1 VDRDTVLVADRS
13 QRGKLRF
20 QGEQR
25 AWFLHQILTQAFED
39 MEPGEARDAALLTAH
54 GRMVGYLESLATQDS
69 IYCHFEPNLKEI
81 LPDAIQRYVFAT
93 KVEIEDVTGEFG
105 LVLLA
110 GDGWRKLAEEK
121 VPVPRIHET
130 RSLGMPAGYVWLDRV
145 YVADVLS
152 DLEQSGGVPVNEEE
166 LDAIRIENGIP
177 RWGYEMDSKTIPQ
190 EAGIDRW
197 AVHYDKGCYVGQ
209 EAMAKI
215 HFRGKVN
222 RKLVRLETQG
232 LVQPGTDLSVGEKRV
247 GTVTSVSNGKA
258 LAMVNRLV
266 DTGTELI
273 AGDAKA
279 LVVA

>member
-1 VDRDTVLVADRS
+1 MIADRS

-20 QGEQR
+20 RGEQR
-25 AWFLHQILTQAFED
+25 AWFLHQILTQSFED
-39 MEPGEARDAALLTAH
+39 IEPGEARDAALLTAH

-69 IYCHFEPNLKEI
+69 IYCHFEPELKEI
-81 LPDAIQRYVFAT
+81 LPDQIRKYVFAT
-93 KVEIEDVTGEFG
+93 RVEIEDVTGEFG

-110 GDGWRKLAEEK
+110 GEGWRKLAEAK
-121 VPVPRIHET
+121 VPVPPIHET
-130 RSLGMPAGYVWLDRV
+130 RSLGIPAGYVWLDRG

-152 DLEQSGGVPVNEEE
+152 DLERSGAVPVSEDE
-166 LDAIRIENGIP
+166 LDAIRIENAIP

-222 RKLVRLETQG
+222 RKLVRLETDGQ
-232 LVQPGTDLSVGEKRV
+232 VEPGTDLSMGEKRV
-247 GTVTSVSNGKA
+247 GRVTSVSDGKA
-258 LAMVNRLV
+258 LAMVNHLV
-266 DTGTELI
+266 DAGTELI
-273 AGDAKA
+273 AGEAKA
-279 LVVA
+279 LVV

>member
-1 VDRDTVLVADRS
+1 MVADRS

-20 QGEQR
+20 RGEQR

-39 MEPGEARDAALLTAH
+39 IEPGDARDAALLTAH
-54 GRMVGYLESLATQDS
+54 GRMVGYLEALATQDS
-69 IYCHFEPNLKEI
+69 IYCHFEPELREI
-81 LPDAIQRYVFAT
+81 LPEAIQRYVFAT
-93 KVEIEDVTGEFG
+93 RVEIEDVTGEFG

-110 GDGWRKLAEEK
+110 GEGWRELAEDK

-130 RSLGMPAGYVWLDRV
+130 RSLGIPAGYAWLDRV
-145 YVADVLS
+145 YVGDVLS
-152 DLEQSGGVPVNEEE
+152 DLERSGGHPATEDE

-177 RWGYEMDSKTIPQ
+177 RWGHEMDSKTIPQ

-222 RKLVRLETQG
+222 RKLVRLETDG
-232 LVQPGTDLSVGEKRV
+232 LVKQGIDLSMGEKRV
-247 GTVTSVSNGKA
+247 GRVTSVSDGKA
-258 LAMVNRLV
+258 LAIVNHLV
-266 DTGTELI
+266 DTGTELV
-273 AGDAKA
+273 AGEAKA
-279 LVVA
+279 LVIA

>member
-1 VDRDTVLVADRS
+1 MVADRS

-39 MEPGEARDAALLTAH
+39 IEPGEARDAALLTAH
-54 GRMVGYLESLATQDS
+54 GRMVGYLESLASQDA

-81 LPDAIQRYVFAT
+81 LPDAIRRYVFAT

-105 LVLLA
+105 LVLIA
-110 GDGWRKLAEEK
+110 GEGWRKLAEEK
-121 VPVPRIHET
+121 VPVPGIHET
-130 RSLGMPAGYVWLDRV
+130 RSLGIPAGYVWLERS
-145 YVADVLS
+145 YVGQVLS
-152 DLEQSGGVPVNEEE
+152 ALEQEGALPVNEEE

-197 AVHYDKGCYVGQ
+197 AIHYDKGCYVGQ

-215 HFRGKVN
+215 HYRGKVN
-222 RKLVRLETQG
+222 RKLVRLETEG
-232 LVQPGTDLSVGEKRV
+232 RVKPGTDLSVGEKRV
-247 GTVTSVSNGKA
+247 GTVTSVSDGKA
-258 LAMVNRLV
+258 LAMVNHLV
-266 DTGTELI
+266 DAGTELI
-273 AGDAKA
+273 AGDTKA